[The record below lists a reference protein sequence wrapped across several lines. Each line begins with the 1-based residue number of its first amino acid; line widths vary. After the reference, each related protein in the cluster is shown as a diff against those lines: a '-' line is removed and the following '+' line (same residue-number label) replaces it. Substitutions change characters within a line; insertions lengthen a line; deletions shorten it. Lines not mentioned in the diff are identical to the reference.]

1 MGRSGLRGCTPSPG
15 RAFLY
20 VHHAGAPLTSA
31 DFETMTP
38 TTILWIYIV
47 LLVAGGLMGFV
58 KAGSKMSLLT
68 SLAFAAVLSLCNAKV
83 IQVKYLV
90 DITLAV
96 LIVFFGMRF
105 AKTKKFMP
113 MGMMAILTVVTL
125 AALHLVH

>member
-1 MGRSGLRGCTPSPG
+1 
-15 RAFLY
+15 
-20 VHHAGAPLTSA
+20 
-31 DFETMTP
+31 MTP

-68 SLAFAAVLSLCNAKV
+68 SLGFAAVLGLCNAKV

-90 DITLAV
+90 DITLAI

-105 AKTKKFMP
+105 ARTKKFMP
-113 MGMMAILTVVTL
+113 MGLMAILTVVTL
-125 AALHLVH
+125 ALLHVVK